1 MKERKGIPPAELKR
15 YILEHLDELGIDRDL
30 VSVVV
35 QKGPRVILKGE
46 VSSIKV
52 QKLIVETVRDVI
64 GVDDVVNELI
74 VVKDLYSDVEYDKSG
89 MYDEDEEVI
98 GTEDMSR
105 SIEDGIPYIP
115 PMKPPS
121 YESPQTVKWQKEES
135 ETPPRKP
142 KKEKK
147 PRKKKKKKS

>member
-1 MKERKGIPPAELKR
+1 MKEKKGIPPEELKR
-15 YILEHLDELGIDRDL
+15 YIRQHLDELGVSRDL
-30 VSVVV
+30 VSVDV

-46 VSSIKV
+46 VSSVKI

-64 GVDDVVNELI
+64 GIDDVVNELI
-74 VVKDLYSDVEYDKSG
+74 VVKDLYSDVEHDRGG

-121 YESPQTVKWQKEES
+121 YESPQTVKWQKES
-135 ETPPRKP
+135 EAPRSKP
-142 KKEKK
+142 EKEEKS
-147 PRKKKKKKS
+147 RKKKKKKS